1 MEIAL
6 QIGLG
11 VLLWSMAISDLL
23 WKRVPVVLL
32 LITGVIPFVSSLGW
46 GYPHSL
52 AEAALGV
59 LVVAGVISLLYIG
72 TKKKGIG
79 EADILMGVFL
89 GGWLGWT
96 KGLLV
101 FSLGNMIGL
110 AAIALLF
117 PFVPAKKLK
126 EVPLVFF
133 LVIAFYVDG
142 YFQLS
147 QMVLDWMQFGAW

>member
-1 MEIAL
+1 MELIL

-11 VLLWSMAISDLL
+11 VLLWSMALSDLL

-32 LITGVIPFVSSLGW
+32 LITGAIPFVASFGW

-52 AEAALGV
+52 ADVALGV
-59 LVVAGVISLLYIG
+59 AVVAGVISLLYIG
-72 TKKKGIG
+72 TKRKGIG
-79 EADILMGVFL
+79 EADVLMGVFL

-110 AAIALLF
+110 AALALLF
-117 PFVPAKKLK
+117 PFVPSKKLK

-133 LVIAFYVDG
+133 LVMAFYVDQ
-142 YFQLS
+142 YAQLS
-147 QMVLDWMQFGAW
+147 QRVLDLMQFGAW